1 MRQGN
6 ETKVRNVSEREVRQ
20 VEREAGNVG
29 QNPERRCT
37 SAEVRETIRM
47 QHVGA
52 RGGPYRESVRREGR
66 QELTYESEG
75 SLGLSS

>member
-1 MRQGN
+1 M
-6 ETKVRNVSEREVRQ
+6 KVRSVSEQEVRQ

-29 QNPERRCT
+29 RNPERGCM
-37 SAEVRETIRM
+37 SAGVWETIRM

-66 QELTYESEG
+66 QESTYESEG
-75 SLGLSS
+75 SLGLNS